1 MKRNWM
7 MTLSLIGAF
16 GLSGICLAQE
26 ASKNE
31 EKKEEKKPE
40 ITLKTTGKLIMVGP
54 DGKVIEKTFGDG
66 NIVEGKKIDVT
77 VTDGKDDEEQEIV
90 LVTPDG
96 EKKVIVMKKF
106 SAKLDGKEGEKKE
119 GEGKKTIRFEAKVVG
134 DGHGDHKTFVIT
146 GDGKSL
152 DVKGAGIDV
161 EKLKK
166 LIEEKKG
173 DLKPEDIQA
182 FFKTVEG
189 KPVGGAMRLKLD
201 KVEGGHHMVL
211 DGHPHVVVG
220 GKTTASAS
228 ASSSS
233 DVGGKLD
240 KILDRLEKLEER
252 LSKLEKKD

>member
-7 MTLSLIGAF
+7 MTLSLVGAF

-31 EKKEEKKPE
+31 EKKDEKKAE
-40 ITLKTTGKLIMVGP
+40 VTVKTSGKLIMVGP
-54 DGKVIEKTFGDG
+54 DGKVTEKTFGDG
-66 NIVEGKKIDVT
+66 QIVEGKKIDVK
-77 VTDGKDDEEQEIV
+77 VTDGKDGEEQEIV

-96 EKKVIVMKKF
+96 EKKVIIMKKVDL
-106 SAKLDGKEGEKKE
+106 KLDKKDGDKKE
-119 GEGKKTIRFEAKVVG
+119 SDGKKTIRLEAKVVG
-134 DGHGDHKTFVIT
+134 DGHGEHKTFVIT
-146 GDGKSL
+146 GDGKTL

-189 KPVGGAMRLKLD
+189 KPVGGAMKLKLD
-201 KVEGGHHMVL
+201 KVEGQHHMVL

-228 ASSSS
+228 ASSS
-233 DVGGKLD
+233 DVSGKLD